1 MYTVPSLP
9 APGVFADTDAFLA
22 SPSGQGWLGQL
33 ADNFPHT
40 RYWRDRSDCW
50 SLRSLNALA
59 ARIIDAHYDGHDVEE
74 AMEAEYP
81 PAEFWPTWHHEVD
94 SEVRTLLLDAGG
106 RDDGHEI
113 LDAIRSGWEDMAAER
128 DDSCVGDLFASY
140 DRCELLFRF
149 SPHRWLDD
157 SLLHSH
163 RPWPEFAELAVTENL
178 QFVLGNLGYT
188 IGQYRKASG
197 NSHKAYTAL
206 PSLARRRPA
215 PIVSWE
221 QVEELVDNACSTSF
235 LVCLYPKI
243 SDGHRLRLRD
253 SKTGPRTVWLG
264 EEAIDLLASYPR
276 VPKVSWIFWNQRLRK
291 PFANV
296 QSAWEQVRD
305 AAGLRD
311 FRLHDLRHTFASHAA
326 MSRESLPMIGKL
338 LGHSCMKSTARYAH
352 LDDAHLLDAAE
363 AIGSAIESAI
373 SSGR

>member
-9 APGVFADTDAFLA
+9 APGVFADADAFLA

-59 ARIIDAHYDGHDVEE
+59 ARIIDARYDGHDVEE

-81 PAEFWPTWHHEVD
+81 PAEFWPTWHHEVA
-94 SEVRTLLLDAGG
+94 SEVRTLLQDAGG

-113 LDAIRSGWEDMAAER
+113 LDAIRSGWEDMAADR
-128 DDSCVGDLFASY
+128 DDSCVSDLFASY

-197 NSHKAYTAL
+197 NSHKANTAL

-235 LVCLYPKI
+235 LVCLYAIVPI
-243 SDGHRLRLRD
+243 PEL
-253 SKTGPRTVWLG
+253 
-264 EEAIDLLASYPR
+264 IDLDLTKPVTFEKCWVASLDPINGTFHDVPANGPVTVMPADGRFLAGGHLQWSPENICGLHTPYYHA
-276 VPKVSWIFWNQRLRK
+276 S
-291 PFANV
+291 
-296 QSAWEQVRD
+296 VRN
-305 AAGLRD
+305 
-311 FRLHDLRHTFASHAA
+311 
-326 MSRESLPMIGKL
+326 
-338 LGHSCMKSTARYAH
+338 
-352 LDDAHLLDAAE
+352 
-363 AIGSAIESAI
+363 
-373 SSGR
+373 